1 MSHSPDVDWYYQLK
15 EGLKMTV
22 AQLITLLLVFGSFA
36 LGRYSGYHDGYVKG
50 RKAVRKY
57 YESLQQVSR

>member
-1 MSHSPDVDWYYQLK
+1 MGNTHKLRVKCL
-15 EGLKMTV
+15 EGLNMTI
-22 AQLITLLLVFGSFA
+22 AQLITLALVFGAFA

-57 YESLQQVSR
+57 YESIQVGR

>member
-1 MSHSPDVDWYYQLK
+1 
-15 EGLKMTV
+15 MTI
-22 AQLITLLLVFGSFA
+22 AQLITLAVCVLAFA

-57 YESLQQVSR
+57 YESLQQVGR